1 MRETDIIELVK
12 EKYNSF
18 TRLQKEVAHYILE
31 KTDSFVFS
39 SLDKIA
45 SEIGVSTTTIIR
57 FAKCL
62 GFAGYS
68 EMQEQIR
75 RQVMYKKSLP
85 NRLNIE
91 GRPKKEDVFAKQVF
105 ENDIK
110 NIQETLHGLNIEQ
123 MEAAVDLIV
132 DAKNI
137 YVFGLRGAFSLAHS
151 MALTLGEIKRNVRL
165 ISGIGMVYPEE
176 VLGVENGDVCL
187 IYAFPR
193 YLRMVMDM
201 VRWMKERDVKII
213 MITNQAYQKM
223 EVTVDIV
230 LPCFVEGYSFKS
242 SMAAP
247 MVLNNYIIMS
257 VAARDSSGSKEALS
271 LTEEWLNKGLYLL
284 SD

>member
-18 TRLQKEVAHYILE
+18 TRLQKVVAHYVLE
-31 KTDSFVFS
+31 KTDSIVFS
-39 SLDKIA
+39 SLDRIA
-45 SEIGVSTTTIIR
+45 SEIGVSTTTVIR
-57 FAKCL
+57 FARCL

-91 GRPKKEDVFAKQVF
+91 GRPAEENVFAKQVF
-105 ENDIK
+105 ENDIR
-110 NIQETLHGLNIEQ
+110 NIQETLDGLNMEQ
-123 MEAAVDLIV
+123 MKAAVDLLT

-137 YVFGLRGAFSLAHS
+137 YVFGLRGAFPLAHS
-151 MALTLGEIKRNVRL
+151 MALVLGEIKKNVRL
-165 ISGIGMVYPEE
+165 ISGIGMAYPEE

-187 IYAFPR
+187 VYAFPR
-193 YLRMVMDM
+193 YLRMVVDM

-213 MITNQAYQKM
+213 LITSQAYQKM

-247 MVLNNYIIMS
+247 MVLNNYLIMAI
-257 VAARDSSGSKEALS
+257 AARNSSESKEVLS
-271 LTEEWLNKGLYLL
+271 LTEEWLNRGLFLM
-284 SD
+284 SE